1 MKCPKCQTDNTG
13 MRKFC
18 RECGAELLLICP
30 QCGSENLPGDK
41 FCGECG
47 QNLTSPSEP
56 APKELSFDE
65 KLDKIQRYLPKGLT
79 EKIFSQRD
87 KIEGERK
94 QVTVMFCDMEGF
106 TPLVEHLGAEDAYS
120 VMDKVYE
127 LLIHKVHDYEGTV
140 NEMTGDGIMALF
152 GAPIALEDAPQR
164 AIRSAHSIH
173 KEMASLNESLRQK
186 REDIPALKM
195 RIGIHSG
202 PVVVGTLGNNLRVE
216 FKAVGD
222 TVNLASR
229 MEGLAK
235 PGSTYVTEDTFRLT
249 EGLFRFESIGEKKIK
264 GLEKPV
270 KIYRVI
276 SMSSRKT
283 RFDASTISGLSPFV
297 GRQREL
303 ELLLEGL
310 DRIKSGH
317 GQAFSIVAEAGL
329 GKSRLLHEFRKAVN
343 DESVTFLKG
352 KCVSYGRG
360 LSYQAIIDLLKSAFG
375 IREEDEDATI
385 QTKVRSGLMEL
396 GAEEST
402 ILPYILGLLSVKD
415 SGVDKIMMSPEGKR
429 EQTIEALKQIVGR
442 SAQTRPLVLAVEDL
456 HWIDQSSKD
465 VLKSLLPSIPGSRVL
480 LLFTYRPEYQP
491 SWPTKSYHNQITLNR
506 LPNRESIQIAEYLL
520 GSKEINASAEEM
532 ILEKTEG
539 VPFFVEEFVKSFKNL
554 NILETDG
561 IAYYLS
567 KDALR
572 MEIPSTIQDVI
583 MARVDA
589 LPETAKNVLQI
600 ASVIEREFSGELIR
614 RVSGC
619 QEDELLA
626 SLSALLD
633 AELLLERGVAP
644 HLTYVFKHAL
654 TRDVVNDSILTSRKR
669 ELHNKIGI
677 AIEDTY
683 GDKLDAQYE
692 TLADHFIGSETY
704 VKAADYSKLAA
715 KRAQKVGALKD
726 AIDYGEKLVR
736 SLENLPQ
743 MENLDKKIIDART
756 ALGLYY
762 LQTNVFNLSKEAV
775 VPIIDL
781 ATKHDYKRR
790 IGQINTILGVHTYIV
805 EEDVFK
811 AKDRLKDAIRLA
823 EATGDPISLVMA
835 SHWMGHVLAD
845 NCEFE
850 ESLTYL
856 NRSLEISTM
865 ANVLWGI
872 AAQTSCIART
882 VYLYQGKVNVG
893 YPMSCD
899 GLKKAD
905 ESGDAYSKAE
915 AHLSMGIAYYMKG
928 QLEDAREH
936 LSMSCDLCARIEF
949 ILLQSAAEWCLGDT
963 YFFLGEIEKSKKYL
977 ANAVRLLQSNDSYPS
992 LMRVCELAMARVMAV
1007 NKEKIPNLDL
1017 LLTYADRNNLR
1028 LFSGRIRRYLAE
1040 MMLYL
1045 NNSDMR
1051 KADKLIQEAIAID
1064 SQNKNFFDLPQ
1075 DLAVSAE
1082 IHRWMGD
1089 QSRVKEAL
1097 SEAVRIYRECGAD
1110 GWVENYEEE
1119 LEALSQRYPE

>member
-1 MKCPKCQTDNTG
+1 MKCKKCQTDNPET
-13 MRKFC
+13 RKFC
-18 RECGAELLLICP
+18 RECGAKLVLLCSH
-30 QCGSENLPGDK
+30 CGSENLPGDK

-47 QNLTSPSEP
+47 HDLATPSEP
-56 APKELSFDE
+56 APKDLSFDE

-79 EKIFSQRD
+79 EKILSQRD

-106 TPLVEHLGAEDAYS
+106 TPLVERLGAEEAYGI
-120 VMDKVYE
+120 MDKVYE

-164 AIRSAHSIH
+164 AIRSAHAIH
-173 KEMASLNESLRQK
+173 KEMTVFNETLRQK
-186 REDIPALKM
+186 REEISPLKM

-229 MEGLAK
+229 MEGLAD

-249 EGLFRFESIGEKKIK
+249 EGLFSFESMGEEKIK
-264 GLEKPV
+264 GMEKPV
-270 KIYRVI
+270 TIYRVI
-276 SMSSRKT
+276 SPSTQKT
-283 RFDASTISGLSPFV
+283 RFDVSAMSGLSPFV
-297 GRQREL
+297 GRRREL
-303 ELLLEGL
+303 DLLLDGL
-310 DRIKSGH
+310 NRVKSGH

-343 DESVTFLKG
+343 NENVNFLEG

-360 LSYQAIIDLLKSAFG
+360 LSFHPIIDLLKSAFG
-375 IREEDEDATI
+375 IHEEDVDDAI
-385 QTKVRSGLMEL
+385 QEKVRSGLLDL
-396 GAEEST
+396 GAEESI

-429 EQTIEALKQIVGR
+429 EQTIEALKQIVLRG
-442 SAQTRPLVLAVEDL
+442 AQIRPIVLTVEDL
-456 HWIDQSSKD
+456 HWIDRSSED
-465 VLKSLLPSIPGSRVL
+465 VLKFLLPSIPGSRVL
-480 LLFTYRPEYQP
+480 LIFTYRPEYQP
-491 SWPTKSYHNQITLNR
+491 SWPIKSYHNQITLNR
-506 LPNRESIQIAEYLL
+506 LPNRESIQIAKYLL
-520 GSKEINASAEEM
+520 GSKAMNASAEEM

-554 NILETDG
+554 NILERDG
-561 IAYYLS
+561 AVYCLS
-567 KDALR
+567 KDALH
-572 MEIPSTIQDVI
+572 MEIPSTIHDVI

-619 QEDELLA
+619 QEDELLE
-626 SLSALLD
+626 SLAALLD

-644 HLTYVFKHAL
+644 HVTYAFKHAL

-669 ELHNKIGI
+669 DLHNQVGI

-683 GDKLDAQYE
+683 GDRLDIHYE
-692 TLADHFIGSETY
+692 TLADHFMASKNY
-704 VKAADYSKLAA
+704 VKAAEYAKLAA

-736 SLENLPQ
+736 SLENLPHT
-743 MENLDKKIIDART
+743 EDLDKKIIDART
-756 ALGLYY
+756 TLGLYY
-762 LQTNVFNLSKEAV
+762 LQVNGFKFSKEAV
-775 VPIIDL
+775 APVIEL
-781 ATKHDYKRR
+781 ATKHDHKRR

-805 EEDVFK
+805 EEDVSN
-811 AKDRLKDAIRLA
+811 AKDRLQDAIRLA

-850 ESLTYL
+850 KSLTYL

-882 VYLYQGKVNVG
+882 VHLYQGKVNVG

-899 GLKKAD
+899 GLQKAE

-915 AHLSMGIAYYMKG
+915 AHFSMGMAYYLKR
-928 QLEDAREH
+928 QLEDATKH
-936 LSMSCDLCARIEF
+936 LIMSCDLSVRIGFLLIQSGAEF
-949 ILLQSAAEWCLGDT
+949 LLGDT
-963 YFFLGEIEKSKKYL
+963 YFSLGEIKKSKKHL
-977 ANAVRLLQSNDSYPS
+977 ANAVWLLKSNDFYPS
-992 LMRVCELAMARVMAV
+992 FMRVCELALARVMAF
-1007 NKEKIPNLDL
+1007 NKEEIPNLDSL
-1017 LLTYADRNNLR
+1017 SAYADKNNIM
-1028 LFSGRIRRYLAE
+1028 LFGGRMRRYVAE
-1040 MMLYL
+1040 VMLYL
-1045 NNSDMR
+1045 NDSDMR
-1051 KADKLIQEAIAID
+1051 KADKLIQEAIAVD
-1064 SQNKNFFDLPQ
+1064 SQNKNFYDLPQ
-1075 DLAVSAE
+1075 DLAVSAK
-1082 IHRWMGD
+1082 IHRRMGD
-1089 QSRVKEAL
+1089 QSTVKAAL
-1097 SEAVRIYRECGAD
+1097 SESVRIYRECGAD
-1110 GWVENYEEE
+1110 GWVEKYEKE
-1119 LEALSQRYPE
+1119 LASLS